1 MEQFIYVMKKEDR
14 DKLLKR
20 GFHLLKEDELS
31 SLWIFE
37 NNAELDLEFA
47 KDAPRY
53 VFSDILSF

>member
-20 GFHLLKEDELS
+20 GFQLLKEDELS
-31 SLWIFE
+31 SLWIFQ
-37 NNAELDLEFA
+37 NDTELDLEFA

-53 VFSDILSF
+53 VLSDILSF